1 MQKLIITKIGSN
13 LRIKISQVQVHMI
26 VVIGKSNMKTAV
38 LPRKT
43 QNTVVA
49 VGAVGAQWWSR
60 GLACQKL

>member
-1 MQKLIITKIGSN
+1 
-13 LRIKISQVQVHMI
+13 MI